1 MPVTEPDIPSSFII
15 TLKLV
20 VEEAEFGFRWE
31 ASAANDCI
39 IGETDV
45 IGHNRPEVR
54 DFYRNRSIKSADLV
68 GIRRKEHKQSAKAIE
83 IA

>member
-15 TLKLV
+15 TLKRV
-20 VEEAEFGFRWE
+20 VEEAEFGFGWE
-31 ASAANDCI
+31 ASAANDCV
-39 IGETDV
+39 IGETNV

-54 DFYRNRSIKSADLV
+54 DFHRNRSIKSADLSV
-68 GIRRKEHKQSAKAIE
+68 RRKEHKQPAKEIE